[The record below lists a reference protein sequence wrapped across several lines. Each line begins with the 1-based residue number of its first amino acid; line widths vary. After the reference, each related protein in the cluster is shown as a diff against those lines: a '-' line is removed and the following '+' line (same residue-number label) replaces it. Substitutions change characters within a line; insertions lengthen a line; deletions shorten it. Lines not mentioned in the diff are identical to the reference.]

1 MASEAVSDDQA
12 LHFLA
17 TQGYLPLLL
26 ADHEGMVEAY
36 TRLFQESSAYFSLPE
51 DSPSKTAFQAPSGA
65 KASDEGYFSISGEK
79 RILTVRTS
87 ERCPSELREQVRCT
101 WALTGNF
108 LEEITRSIANSLN
121 LDPEVF
127 TPFSTPC
134 RDLHP
139 SKRTPTLLRMFRYDR
154 PPHGQG
160 EPTINAE
167 QHKDLG
173 ILSLVVG
180 HSPGLQVFDTTTNTW
195 IPVEE
200 DTVVPADA
208 KTRSGGL
215 TATLLGGD
223 MLSFLTRGRYQAGAH
238 RVLCA
243 PSQNPDD
250 PYRFSIVFALRP
262 AAAPIYTRNF
272 ESDIV
277 GTFAPEQAMEGQSST
292 LLLQQL
298 TARKWNV
305 NIARDIRDEQQ
316 RKLREKAPPP
326 TNLNGQ
332 VADEESYAPPPGP
345 PPKGGADTATG

>member
-1 MASEAVSDDQA
+1 MAAEAVSDDQA

-36 TRLFQESSAYFSLPE
+36 TRLFEQSSAYFSLPE
-51 DSPSKTAFQAPSGA
+51 DSHSKTAFQAPNGS
-65 KASDEGYFSISGEK
+65 KASEEGYSNISGEK
-79 RILTVRTS
+79 SILTIRTS
-87 ERCPSELREQVRCT
+87 ERCPSELREPVESA
-101 WALTGNF
+101 WSLTGNF
-108 LEEITRSIANSLN
+108 LEEITRSIAISLN

-134 RDLHP
+134 CNLYP

-154 PPHGQG
+154 PPQGQR
-160 EPTINAE
+160 EATVNAE

-180 HSPGLQVFDTTTNTW
+180 HSPGLQVLDTTTNAW

-200 DTVVPADA
+200 DSVVPADA

-223 MLSFLTRGRYQAGAH
+223 MLSFLTRGRYKAGVH

-243 PSQNPDD
+243 PSQNFDD
-250 PYRFSIVFALRP
+250 AYRFSIVFALRP

-272 ESDIV
+272 ESEIV
-277 GTFAPEQAMEGQSST
+277 GNFAPEQAMEGQSST
-292 LLLQQL
+292 LLFQQL
-298 TARKWNV
+298 IASKWNV
-305 NIARDIRDEQQ
+305 NVARDLRDEQQ
-316 RKLREKAPPP
+316 RKLRAKALQS
-326 TNLNGQ
+326 TSTNGQ

-345 PPKGGADTATG
+345 PPKGADMATG